1 MKVRQLSSEE
11 RFEADVISHIAFHM
25 RMENPEEVREK
36 SRQATVEDWGAFDDD
51 GRMMARIINHRY
63 ESFLDG
69 NRIVNGGIGAVSTLP
84 EYRNTGAV
92 RAIFR
97 ELIPSAFRAGEII
110 STLYP
115 FNHAFYRKFG
125 YETICM
131 KNRYIFAP
139 EVLSPYRFEGKAVQ
153 WKPGNPLQIWL
164 DLYHHFAAAYNLA
177 ICRSEESFVKAH
189 FQGTYLKDRKFAYLL
204 LEQDKPVAYVIF
216 QDVRHDPAAIL
227 RVEDAAWDGQEGFL
241 AILGFLS
248 RFSADYGS
256 VELSLPMGLELLNL
270 IQSPKA
276 YEIEKNTQQDYMLR
290 VVNARRLLEYM
301 RKPPR
306 TRFVIE
312 VQDDLIP
319 ENTGIWEVTDEKV
332 IPAKG
337 EPDLKTDIRA
347 LGQLAVGAVSL
358 FEAEYR
364 RDVTVCGNRSALAS
378 VFIPRPIF
386 VEDHF

>member
-1 MKVRQLSSEE
+1 MKVRQLSSGE
-11 RFEADVISHIAFHM
+11 RFEADMISHIAFHM
-25 RMENPEEVREK
+25 RMENPDEIREK

-69 NRIVNGGIGAVSTLP
+69 NRITNGGIGAVSTLP
-84 EYRNTGAV
+84 EYRNTGAI
-92 RAIFR
+92 RAIFSK
-97 ELIPSAFRAGEII
+97 LIPSAFRSGEII

-125 YETICM
+125 YETVCM
-131 KNRYIFAP
+131 KNQYIFAP
-139 EVLSPYRFEGKAVQ
+139 EVLSSYRFEGRAIQ
-153 WKPGNPLQIWL
+153 WKPGDSLQAWL
-164 DLYHHFAAAYNLA
+164 DLYHHFAGAFNLA
-177 ICRSEESFVKAH
+177 ICRDEESFLKAH
-189 FQGTYLKDRKFAYLL
+189 FQGVYYRDRKFAYML
-204 LEQDKPVAYVIF
+204 LEKERPAAYVIF
-216 QDVRHDPAAIL
+216 QDVQHDPAAVL
-227 RVEDAAWDGQEGFL
+227 RVEDVAWIGRAGFM
-241 AILGFLS
+241 AVLGFLS

-276 YEIEKNTQQDYMLR
+276 YDIEKKTQQSYMLR
-290 VVNARRLLEYM
+290 VVNVRRLLENM
-301 RKPPR
+301 RKPSGI
-306 TRFVIE
+306 RFVIQ

-319 ENTGIWEVTDEKV
+319 ENTGIWEVNEGTVSRTESD
-332 IPAKG
+332 
-337 EPDLKTDIRA
+337 PDLKTDVRA

-364 RDVTVCGNRSALAS
+364 RDVTVFGNRSALES
-378 VFIPRPIF
+378 VFVRKPIF